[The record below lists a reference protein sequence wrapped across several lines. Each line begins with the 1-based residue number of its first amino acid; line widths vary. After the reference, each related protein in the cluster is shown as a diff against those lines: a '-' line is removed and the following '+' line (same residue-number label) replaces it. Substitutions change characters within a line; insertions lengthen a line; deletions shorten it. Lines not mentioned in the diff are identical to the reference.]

1 MAYHP
6 PKMITNNA
14 APILSADLAYEAHG
28 KCGCQT
34 IILSS
39 DGLGDTIWE
48 ASQPNKQP
56 IINGCTDYS
65 NAYKIVALENTKF
78 RRIKA
83 NNISSTQLD
92 NALVFANS
100 AFILKPESE
109 ILADFTYVEIL
120 TGTLIIYRDC
130 SQS

>member
-1 MAYHP
+1 MYHP
-6 PKMITNNA
+6 PITLTSNSSPA
-14 APILSADLAYEAHG
+14 ITADLAYEAHG

-34 IILSS
+34 VILSS
-39 DGLGDTIWE
+39 DGEGTKIWRADE
-48 ASQPNKQP
+48 PHNQPE
-56 IINGCTDYS
+56 IEGCTDSS

-78 RRIKA
+78 RGLSA
-83 NNISSTQLD
+83 NNIAQD
-92 NALVFANS
+92 QINNALVYGVS